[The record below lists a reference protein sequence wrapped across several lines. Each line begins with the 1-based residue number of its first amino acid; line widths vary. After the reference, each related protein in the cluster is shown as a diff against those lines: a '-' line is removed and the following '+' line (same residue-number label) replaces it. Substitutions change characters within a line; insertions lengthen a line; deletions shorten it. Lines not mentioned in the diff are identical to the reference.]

1 MNQAYKVR
9 LASGINF
16 KHWGCVDMFDI
27 LVPIALDDLI
37 TQIGLIIDTFE
48 DRDS

>member
-1 MNQAYKVR
+1 
-9 LASGINF
+9 
-16 KHWGCVDMFDI
+16 MFDI